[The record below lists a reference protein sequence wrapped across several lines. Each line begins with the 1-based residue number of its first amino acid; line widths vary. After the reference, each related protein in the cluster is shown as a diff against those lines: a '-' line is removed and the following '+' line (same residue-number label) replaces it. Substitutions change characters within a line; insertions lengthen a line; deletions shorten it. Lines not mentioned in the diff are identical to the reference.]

1 MINTPKIFKA
11 TDISGNCVQYSKGDI
26 VYKNREAYIASRN
39 PDLCKSPEHKNS
51 GWEPLSS
58 ERTGTT
64 VTFLIQLPLHLE
76 LYKAM
81 NGMIQMLEDYT
92 NILKMVIRN
101 NGYKYIDK
109 PLFCDR
115 V

>member
-26 VYKNREAYIASRN
+26 VYKNGEAYIASRN

-64 VTFLIQLPLHLE
+64 VTFFNSTTPPSRVIQGDEWYDPNAGRL
-76 LYKAM
+76 
-81 NGMIQMLEDYT
+81 
-92 NILKMVIRN
+92 
-101 NGYKYIDK
+101 YKYIKDG
-109 PLFCDR
+109 DSEQW
-115 V
+115 VQIY